1 MNPLAM
7 SVRSAHRRV
16 QGWKVPLGPL
26 FTRGWAEVRI
36 APHWGHFLRWP
47 GFWQLGSV
55 VPVAPPVFLE
65 SAAAPG
71 RALMPRGSR
80 HETLFWK
87 SPGYSSVAV
96 TYFTPPPPR
105 SLHLHT
111 LILRLDC
118 QTAAGWKPETVSHP
132 GRAGT
137 CV

>member
-7 SVRSAHRRV
+7 SVRSAHRQV

-36 APHWGHFLRWP
+36 APHCGHFLRWP

-80 HETLFWK
+80 HEPSFGKALD
-87 SPGYSSVAV
+87 
-96 TYFTPPPPR
+96 TPPWP
-105 SLHLHT
+105 SL
-111 LILRLDC
+111 I
-118 QTAAGWKPETVSHP
+118 SHP
-132 GRAGT
+132 RPLTAFIYT
-137 CV
+137 RSS